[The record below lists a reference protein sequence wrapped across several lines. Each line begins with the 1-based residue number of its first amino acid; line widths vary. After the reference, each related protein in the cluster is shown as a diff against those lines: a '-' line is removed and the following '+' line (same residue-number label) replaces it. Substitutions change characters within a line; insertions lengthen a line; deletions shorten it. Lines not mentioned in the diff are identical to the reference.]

1 MQHDGRTVEIHKLL
15 FSVSQEEKR
24 NSKTTNLKQEKN
36 GFKLKE
42 NLKASAPLV
51 KRWEVV
57 IRGNYIKINLRLTEI
72 LQQVKIF
79 FF

>member
-24 NSKTTNLKQEKN
+24 NSKTTNLTQEKN
-36 GFKLKE
+36 DFK
-42 NLKASAPLV
+42 LKASAPLV

-79 FF
+79 FLN